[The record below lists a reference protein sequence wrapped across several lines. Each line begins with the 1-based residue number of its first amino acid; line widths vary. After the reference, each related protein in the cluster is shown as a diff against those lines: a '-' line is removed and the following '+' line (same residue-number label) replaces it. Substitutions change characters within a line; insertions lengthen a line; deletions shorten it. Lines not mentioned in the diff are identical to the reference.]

1 MSVEEENV
9 EEGLNLEASQEALGK
24 ALERA
29 KMGEDKDLAA
39 RVRDA
44 GERLVRLL
52 FGLVKLTEIHDLSND
67 AFVKPSEEFSS
78 VMETVYDLLGA
89 VHIVTVED
97 QVFLNDIRIRF
108 GRGDSVQLSVALA
121 PHQVG
126 GMSFHKVPTPEEVRQ
141 VSGLFAADPAETA
154 PRAALI
160 ELFSKSGLEFIDLMG
175 VYRFRVS
182 GESMMVEKDGAQVS
196 QRASSLVDEAWDNL
210 SSDRTPNPLPLRR
223 AVADIL
229 ETSDEA
235 EIAGLVEDPTSSNKY
250 GDHALQVCKL
260 SLFIAREVG
269 LSEENIQDLGVA
281 SMFHDMGYAF
291 REGADPKKGEPGYA
305 PPFERHG
312 AAGARMLLKQRGFN
326 QAKIHRALA
335 ALEHHAD
342 YDQPSGP
349 PALFARI
356 IRIAEDFS
364 NMTSRRGGGFTPHEA
379 LARMAA
385 GSGTRYDPTLMQA
398 FVNLMGKY
406 PPGTLLDVEIPL
418 SVGSYTFVL
427 MSTSLTRS
435 PETFS
440 LPLCRLI
447 QLPDGT
453 DCPDSY
459 AGKVIDLAKR
469 PHTVLGVRSQ
479 I

>member
-1 MSVEEENV
+1 MEEV
-9 EEGLNLEASQEALGK
+9 NLDASQEALGK

-29 KMGEDKDLAA
+29 KMGEDKGLAVQI
-39 RVRDA
+39 RTA

-52 FGLVKLTEIHDLSND
+52 FGLIKLTEIHDLSND
-67 AFVKPSEEFSS
+67 AFVKPSEEFNT

-108 GRGDSVQLSVALA
+108 GRGDSVSLSSALA

-126 GMSFHKVPTPEEVRQ
+126 GMSFHKVPSAKEIRKI
-141 VSGLFAADPAETA
+141 SGLFASDPSDVA

-160 ELFSKSGLEFIDLMG
+160 EVFTENGLEFVDLMG
-175 VYRFRVS
+175 VYRFRIS
-182 GESMMVEKDGAQVS
+182 GESMIVEKDSAQVS
-196 QRASSLVDEAWDNL
+196 KRAASLVDEAWDNL
-210 SSDRTPNPLPLRR
+210 SADRTPNPLPLRR

-235 EIAGLVEDPTSSNKY
+235 DVGGLVEDPNSNNKY
-250 GDHALQVCKL
+250 GDHALQVTKL
-260 SLFIAREVG
+260 SLLIAKTAG

-281 SMFHDMGYAF
+281 SMFHDMGYAA
-291 REGADPKKGEPGYA
+291 REGADPKKDEPGFA
-305 PPFERHG
+305 PPFERHC

-326 QAKIHRALA
+326 QAKIHRALT
-335 ALEHHAD
+335 ALEHHSD
-342 YDQPSGP
+342 YNQSSGK
-349 PALFARI
+349 PALFARVV
-356 IRIAEDFS
+356 RIAENFS
-364 NMTSRRGGGFTPHEA
+364 NMSSRRGGGLTPHDT

-418 SVGSYTFVL
+418 SIGTYVFVL
-427 MSTSLTRS
+427 MSSSLTRS
-435 PETFS
+435 AETFD

-447 QLPDGT
+447 QLPDKIE
-453 DCPDSY
+453 CPPSY

-469 PHTVLGVRSQ
+469 PHTILGIRSQ

>member
-1 MSVEEENV
+1 MEDV
-9 EEGLNLEASQEALGK
+9 NLDASQEALGK

-29 KMGEDKDLAA
+29 KMGEDKDLAV

-52 FGLVKLTEIHDLSND
+52 FGLIKLTEIHDLSND

-78 VMETVYDLLGA
+78 VMATVYDLLGA

-108 GRGDSVQLSVALA
+108 GRGDSVQLSAALA

-126 GMSFHKVPTPEEVRQ
+126 GLSFHKVPTAEEIRKM
-141 VSGLFAADPAETA
+141 SGLFAAEPAEQA

-160 ELFSKSGLEFIDLMG
+160 EEFTKSGLEFVDLMG

-182 GESMMVEKDGAQVS
+182 GESVVIEKDSAQVS
-196 QRASSLVDEAWDNL
+196 QRAASLVDEAWDNL
-210 SSDRTPNPLPLRR
+210 SADRTPNPLPLRR

-229 ETSDEA
+229 ETSDQA
-235 EIAGLVEDPTSSNKY
+235 EVGGLVEDPSSNNKY
-250 GDHALQVCKL
+250 GDHALQVTKL
-260 SLFIAREVG
+260 SLFIAKEVG
-269 LSEENIQDLGVA
+269 LSEENIQDLGVS
-281 SMFHDMGYAF
+281 SMFHDMGYAA
-291 REGADPKKGEPGYA
+291 REGADPKNGEPGFA

-326 QAKIHRALA
+326 QAKIHRALT

-342 YDQPSGP
+342 YDQSSGR

-356 IRIAEDFS
+356 VRIAEDFS
-364 NMTSRRGGGFTPHEA
+364 NMTSRRGAGFTPHEA

-385 GSGTRYDPTLMQA
+385 GAGTRYDPTLMQA

-418 SVGSYTFVL
+418 SVGVYKFVL
-427 MSTSLTRS
+427 MSSSLTRS
-435 PETFS
+435 PETFA

-447 QLPDGT
+447 QLPDGS
-453 DCPDSY
+453 DCPSSY
-459 AGKVIDLAKR
+459 EGKVIDLAKR
-469 PHTVLGVRSQ
+469 PHTILRVRSQ

>member
-1 MSVEEENV
+1 MEEV
-9 EEGLNLEASQEALGK
+9 NLDESQEALGK

-29 KMGEDKDLAA
+29 KMGEDQDLAG
-39 RVRDA
+39 RIRTA

-52 FGLVKLTEIHDLSND
+52 FGLIKLTEIHELTND
-67 AFVKPSEEFSS
+67 AFIKPSEEFNK

-108 GRGDSVQLSVALA
+108 GRGDSVSLSSALA

-126 GMSFHKVPTPEEVRQ
+126 GMSFHKVPSAEEIRRIA
-141 VSGLFAADPAETA
+141 GLFASDPAEVA

-160 ELFSKSGLEFIDLMG
+160 ELFTENTVEFVDLMG
-175 VYRFRVS
+175 VYRFRIS
-182 GESMMVEKDGAQVS
+182 GEAMVVEKDSAQVS
-196 QRASSLVDEAWDNL
+196 QRAASLVDEAWDNL
-210 SSDRTPNPLPLRR
+210 SADRTPNPLPLRR

-235 EIAGLVEDPTSSNKY
+235 DVGGLVEDPNSNNKY
-250 GDHALQVCKL
+250 GDHALQVTKL
-260 SLFIAREVG
+260 SLLIAKEAG

-281 SMFHDMGYAF
+281 SMFHDMGYAA
-291 REGADPKKGEPGYA
+291 REGADPKKGEPGFA
-305 PPFERHG
+305 PPFERHCT
-312 AAGARMLLKQRGFN
+312 AGARMLLKQRGFN
-326 QAKIHRALA
+326 QAKIHRALT
-335 ALEHHAD
+335 ALEHHSD
-342 YDQPSGP
+342 YNQSSGK
-349 PALFARI
+349 PALFARVV
-356 IRIAEDFS
+356 RIAEDFS
-364 NMTSRRGGGFTPHEA
+364 NMSSRRGGGLTPHDT

-385 GSGTRYDPTLMQA
+385 GSGTRYDPILMQS

-418 SVGSYTFVL
+418 SVGTYTFVL
-427 MSTSLTRS
+427 MSSSLTRS
-435 PETFS
+435 PETFD

-447 QLPDGT
+447 QLPDGI
-453 DCPDSY
+453 DCPPSY

-469 PHTVLGVRSQ
+469 PHTILGVRSQ

>member
-1 MSVEEENV
+1 MEDI
-9 EEGLNLEASQEALGK
+9 NLDASQEALGK

-29 KMGEDKDLAA
+29 KMGEDQDLAVQ
-39 RVRDA
+39 VRDA

-52 FGLVKLTEIHDLSND
+52 FGLIKLTEIHDLSND

-78 VMETVYDLLGA
+78 VMGVVYDLLGA

-108 GRGDSVQLSVALA
+108 GRGDSVQLSAALA

-126 GMSFHKVPTPEEVRQ
+126 GLSFHKVPTAEETRKM
-141 VSGLFAADPAETA
+141 SGLFAGEPAEQA

-160 ELFSKSGLEFIDLMG
+160 EVFTKSGLEFVDLMG

-182 GESMMVEKDGAQVS
+182 GESVVIEKDSAQVS
-196 QRASSLVDEAWDNL
+196 QRAASLVDEAWDNL
-210 SSDRTPNPLPLRR
+210 SADRTPNPLPLRR

-229 ETSDEA
+229 ETSDQA
-235 EIAGLVEDPTSSNKY
+235 DVGGLVEDPNSNNKY
-250 GDHALQVCKL
+250 GDHALQVTKL
-260 SLFIAREVG
+260 SLFIAKEVG
-269 LSEENIQDLGVA
+269 LSEENIQDLGVS
-281 SMFHDMGYAF
+281 SMFHDMGYAA
-291 REGADPKKGEPGYA
+291 REGADPKNGEPGFA

-326 QAKIHRALA
+326 QAKIHRALT

-342 YDQPSGP
+342 YDQASGK

-356 IRIAEDFS
+356 VRIAEDFS
-364 NMTSRRGGGFTPHEA
+364 NMTSRRGAGFTPHEA

-385 GSGTRYDPTLMQA
+385 GAGTRYDPTLMQA
-398 FVNLMGKY
+398 FVNLMGQY

-418 SVGSYTFVL
+418 SVGVYKFVL
-427 MSTSLTRS
+427 MSSSLTRS

-447 QLPDGT
+447 QLPDGS
-453 DCPDSY
+453 DCPTSY
-459 AGKVIDLAKR
+459 EGKVIDLAKR
-469 PHTVLGVRSQ
+469 PHTILGVRSQ

>member
-1 MSVEEENV
+1 MQEV
-9 EEGLNLEASQEALGK
+9 NLDESQEALGK

-29 KMGEDKDLAA
+29 KMGEDQDLA
-39 RVRDA
+39 VRIRTA

-52 FGLVKLTEIHDLSND
+52 FGLIKLTEIHELTND
-67 AFVKPSEEFSS
+67 AFIKPSEEFNK

-108 GRGDSVQLSVALA
+108 GRGDSVSLSAVLA

-126 GMSFHKVPTPEEVRQ
+126 GMSFHKVPSAEEIRKIA
-141 VSGLFAADPAETA
+141 GLFASDAAEVA

-160 ELFSKSGLEFIDLMG
+160 EVFTENTLEFVDLMG
-175 VYRFRVS
+175 VYRFRIS
-182 GESMMVEKDGAQVS
+182 GEAMVIEKDSAQVS
-196 QRASSLVDEAWDNL
+196 QRAASLVDEAWDNL
-210 SSDRTPNPLPLRR
+210 SADRTPNPLPLRR

-235 EIAGLVEDPTSSNKY
+235 EVGGLVEDPNSNNKY
-250 GDHALQVCKL
+250 GDHALQVTKL
-260 SLFIAREVG
+260 SLLIAKEAG

-281 SMFHDMGYAF
+281 SMFHDMGYAA
-291 REGADPKKGEPGYA
+291 REGADPKKGEPGFA
-305 PPFERHG
+305 PPFERHC

-326 QAKIHRALA
+326 QAKIHRALT
-335 ALEHHAD
+335 ALEHHSD
-342 YDQPSGP
+342 YNQSSGK
-349 PALFARI
+349 PALFARVV
-356 IRIAEDFS
+356 RIAEDFS
-364 NMTSRRGGGFTPHEA
+364 NMSSRRGGGLTPHDA

-385 GSGTRYDPTLMQA
+385 GSGTRYDPVLMQS

-418 SVGSYTFVL
+418 SVGTYTFVL
-427 MSTSLTRS
+427 MSSSLTRS
-435 PETFS
+435 PQTFE

-447 QLPDGT
+447 QLPDGI
-453 DCPDSY
+453 DCPPSY

-469 PHTVLGVRSQ
+469 PHTILGVRSQ

>member
-1 MSVEEENV
+1 MEE
-9 EEGLNLEASQEALGK
+9 LNLDASQEALGK
-24 ALERA
+24 ALDRA
-29 KMGEDKDLAA
+29 KMGEDQDLAGQ
-39 RVRDA
+39 VRDA

-52 FGLVKLTEIHDLSND
+52 FGLIKLTEIHDLSND
-67 AFVKPSEEFSS
+67 AFVKPSEEFSA
-78 VMETVYDLLGA
+78 VMTTAYDLLGA
-89 VHIVTVED
+89 IHIVTVED
-97 QVFLNDIRIRF
+97 QIFLNDIRIRF
-108 GRGDSVQLSVALA
+108 GRGDAVLLSAALA

-126 GMSFHKVPTPEEVRQ
+126 GMSFHKVPTPEETRKL
-141 VSGLFAADPAETA
+141 SGLFAAEPAEEA

-160 ELFSKSGLEFIDLMG
+160 EVFTKSGLDFVDLMG
-175 VYRFRVS
+175 IYRFRVS
-182 GESMMVEKDGAQVS
+182 GESVIIEKDSAQIS
-196 QRASSLVDEAWDNL
+196 ARAASLVDEAWDNL
-210 SSDRTPNPLPLRR
+210 SADRNPNPLPLRR

-235 EIAGLVEDPTSSNKY
+235 DVAGLVENPNSNNQY

-260 SLFIAREVG
+260 SLFMAKEIG

-281 SMFHDMGYAF
+281 SMFHDMGYAY
-291 REGADPKKGEPGYA
+291 REGADPQNGEAGYA

-335 ALEHHAD
+335 ALEHHCD
-342 YDQPSGP
+342 YDQDSGKP
-349 PALFARI
+349 GLFARI

-364 NMTSRRGGGFTPHEA
+364 NMSSRRGGGYTPHET

-385 GSGTRYDPTLMQA
+385 GAGTRYDPVIMQA

-418 SVGSYTFVL
+418 AIGTYTFVL
-427 MSTSLTRS
+427 MSSSLTRS
-435 PETFS
+435 PETFET
-440 LPLCRLI
+440 PLCRLI

-453 DCPDSY
+453 DCPASY

-469 PHTVLGVRSQ
+469 PHKIIGVRSQ

>member
-1 MSVEEENV
+1 MEEV
-9 EEGLNLEASQEALGK
+9 NLDESQEALGK

-29 KMGEDKDLAA
+29 KMGEDQDLAG
-39 RVRDA
+39 RIRTA

-52 FGLVKLTEIHDLSND
+52 FGLIKLTEIHELTND
-67 AFVKPSEEFSS
+67 AFIKPSEEFNK

-108 GRGDSVQLSVALA
+108 GRGDSVSLSSALA

-126 GMSFHKVPTPEEVRQ
+126 GMSFHKVPSAEEIRKIA
-141 VSGLFAADPAETA
+141 GLFASDPAEVA

-160 ELFSKSGLEFIDLMG
+160 ELFTENTVEFVDLMG
-175 VYRFRVS
+175 VYRFRIS
-182 GESMMVEKDGAQVS
+182 GEAMVVEKDSAQVS
-196 QRASSLVDEAWDNL
+196 QRAASLVDEAWDNL
-210 SSDRTPNPLPLRR
+210 SADRTPNPLPLRR

-235 EIAGLVEDPTSSNKY
+235 DVGGLVEDPNSNNKY
-250 GDHALQVCKL
+250 GDHALQVTKL
-260 SLFIAREVG
+260 SLLIAKEAG

-281 SMFHDMGYAF
+281 SMFHDMGYAA
-291 REGADPKKGEPGYA
+291 REGADPKKGEPGFA
-305 PPFERHG
+305 PPFERHCT
-312 AAGARMLLKQRGFN
+312 AGARMLLKQRGFN
-326 QAKIHRALA
+326 QAKIHRALT
-335 ALEHHAD
+335 ALEHHSD
-342 YDQPSGP
+342 YNQSNGK
-349 PALFARI
+349 PALFARVV
-356 IRIAEDFS
+356 RIAEDFS
-364 NMTSRRGGGFTPHEA
+364 NMSSRRGGGLTPHDT

-385 GSGTRYDPTLMQA
+385 GSGTRYDPILMQS

-418 SVGSYTFVL
+418 SVGTYTFVL
-427 MSTSLTRS
+427 MSSSLTRS
-435 PETFS
+435 PETFD

-447 QLPDGT
+447 QLPDGI
-453 DCPDSY
+453 DCPPSY

-469 PHTVLGVRSQ
+469 PHTILGVRSQ

>member
-1 MSVEEENV
+1 VWFKEAVVEE
-9 EEGLNLEASQEALGK
+9 LNLDASQEALGK
-24 ALERA
+24 ALDRA
-29 KMGEDKDLAA
+29 KMGEDKDLAGQ
-39 RVRDA
+39 VRDA

-52 FGLVKLTEIHDLSND
+52 FGLIKLTEIHDLSND
-67 AFVKPSEEFSS
+67 AFVKPSEEFSN
-78 VMETVYDLLGA
+78 VMTTAYELLGA
-89 VHIVTVED
+89 IHIVTVED

-108 GRGDSVQLSVALA
+108 GRGDAVLLSAALA

-126 GMSFHKVPTPEEVRQ
+126 GLSFHKVPSAEEVRKI
-141 VSGLFAADPAETA
+141 SGLFAADPAEEA

-160 ELFSKSGLEFIDLMG
+160 EVFTKAGLDFVDLMG
-175 VYRFRVS
+175 IYRFRVS
-182 GESMMVEKDGAQVS
+182 GESVVIEKDSAQVS
-196 QRASSLVDEAWDNL
+196 ARAASLVDEAWDNL
-210 SSDRTPNPLPLRR
+210 SADRNPNPLPLRR

-235 EIAGLVEDPTSSNKY
+235 DVAGLVENPHSKNQY

-260 SLFIAREVG
+260 SLFIAKEIG

-281 SMFHDMGYAF
+281 SMFHDMGYAY
-291 REGADPKKGEPGYA
+291 REGADPKSGEAGYA

-335 ALEHHAD
+335 ALEHHRD
-342 YDQPSGP
+342 YDQASGKP
-349 PALFARI
+349 GLFARI

-364 NMTSRRGGGFTPHEA
+364 NMSSRRGSGFTPHEA
-379 LARMAA
+379 LARMASGA
-385 GSGTRYDPTLMQA
+385 GTRYDPVMMQA

-418 SVGSYTFVL
+418 VIGTYTFVL
-427 MSTSLTRS
+427 MSSSLTRS
-435 PETFS
+435 VETFET
-440 LPLCRLI
+440 PLCRLI

-453 DCPDSY
+453 DCPESY

-469 PHTVLGVRSQ
+469 PHKILSVRSQ

>member
-1 MSVEEENV
+1 MEE
-9 EEGLNLEASQEALGK
+9 LNLDASQEALGK
-24 ALERA
+24 ALDRA
-29 KMGEDKDLAA
+29 KMGEDQDLAVQ
-39 RVRDA
+39 VRDA

-52 FGLVKLTEIHDLSND
+52 FGLIKLTEIHDLTND
-67 AFVKPSEEFSS
+67 AFVKPSEEFSA
-78 VMETVYDLLGA
+78 VMTTAYDLLGA
-89 VHIVTVED
+89 IHIVTVED
-97 QVFLNDIRIRF
+97 QIFLNDIRIRF
-108 GRGDSVQLSVALA
+108 GRGDAVLLSAALA

-126 GMSFHKVPTPEEVRQ
+126 GMSFHKVPTAEEVRKL
-141 VSGLFAADPAETA
+141 SGLFAAEPAEEA

-160 ELFSKSGLEFIDLMG
+160 EVFTKAGLDFVDLMG
-175 VYRFRVS
+175 IYRFRVS
-182 GESMMVEKDGAQVS
+182 GESVIIEKDSAQIS
-196 QRASSLVDEAWDNL
+196 ARAASLVDEAWDNL
-210 SSDRTPNPLPLRR
+210 SADRNPNPLPLRR

-235 EIAGLVEDPTSSNKY
+235 DVAGLVENPNSKNQY

-260 SLFIAREVG
+260 SLFIAKEVG

-281 SMFHDMGYAF
+281 SMFHDMGYAY
-291 REGADPKKGEPGYA
+291 REGADPKNGEPGYA

-335 ALEHHAD
+335 ALEHHRD
-342 YDQPSGP
+342 YDQGSGK

-364 NMTSRRGGGFTPHEA
+364 NMSSRRGGGYTPHET

-385 GSGTRYDPTLMQA
+385 GAGTRYDPVLMQT

-418 SVGSYTFVL
+418 TIGTYTFVL
-427 MSTSLTRS
+427 MSSSLTRS
-435 PETFS
+435 METFAQ
-440 LPLCRLI
+440 PLCRLI

-453 DCPDSY
+453 DCPASY

-469 PHTVLGVRSQ
+469 PHKITGVRSQ

>member
-1 MSVEEENV
+1 MEEV
-9 EEGLNLEASQEALGK
+9 NLDESQEALGK

-29 KMGEDKDLAA
+29 KMGEDQDLAG
-39 RVRDA
+39 RIRTA

-52 FGLVKLTEIHDLSND
+52 FGLIKLTEIHELTND
-67 AFVKPSEEFSS
+67 AFIKPSEEFNK

-108 GRGDSVQLSVALA
+108 GRGDSVSLSSALA

-126 GMSFHKVPTPEEVRQ
+126 GMSFHKVPSAEEIRRIA
-141 VSGLFAADPAETA
+141 GLFASDPAEVA

-160 ELFSKSGLEFIDLMG
+160 ELFTENTVEFVDLMG
-175 VYRFRVS
+175 VYRFRIS
-182 GESMMVEKDGAQVS
+182 GEAMVVEKDSAQVS
-196 QRASSLVDEAWDNL
+196 QRAASLVDEAWDNL
-210 SSDRTPNPLPLRR
+210 SADRTPNPLPLRR

-235 EIAGLVEDPTSSNKY
+235 DVGGLVEDPNSNNKY
-250 GDHALQVCKL
+250 GDHALQVTKL
-260 SLFIAREVG
+260 SLLIAKEAG

-281 SMFHDMGYAF
+281 SMFHDMGYAA
-291 REGADPKKGEPGYA
+291 REGADPKKGEPGFA
-305 PPFERHG
+305 PPFERHCT
-312 AAGARMLLKQRGFN
+312 AGARMLLKQRGFN
-326 QAKIHRALA
+326 QAKIHRALT
-335 ALEHHAD
+335 ALEHHSD
-342 YDQPSGP
+342 YNQSSGK
-349 PALFARI
+349 PALFARVV
-356 IRIAEDFS
+356 RIAEDFS
-364 NMTSRRGGGFTPHEA
+364 NMSSRRGGGLTPHDT

-385 GSGTRYDPTLMQA
+385 GSGTRYDPILMQA

-418 SVGSYTFVL
+418 SIGTYTFVL
-427 MSTSLTRS
+427 MSSSLTRS
-435 PETFS
+435 PEAFD

-447 QLPDGT
+447 QLPDGI
-453 DCPDSY
+453 DCPPSY

-469 PHTVLGVRSQ
+469 PHTILGVRSQ